1 MWLRDDLRVADNPAL
16 HAAVERGEPIVVLY
30 VLDEESDGIRP
41 LGGAARWWLHM
52 SLSRLAESLRE
63 LGSDLVLR
71 RGKAADVVDDL
82 VREIGAG
89 AVLWNRRYGGAE
101 IAVDTAIKKDLGDRG
116 LDVRSF
122 QGSLLVEPWTV
133 TNKQGEPFRVY
144 TPFWKAAQE
153 REEPRKPLPR
163 RRSST
168 RRGRHPAR
176 TISTAGGCC
185 RRSPTGR
192 PASASRAIPAR
203 QPACSASRTSS
214 TTSSR
219 TTPPSATSPRR

>member
-1 MWLRDDLRVADNPAL
+1 MSDDDAPDHGSADREGAEEAHGPSIVWLRDDLRVADNPAL

-89 AVLWNRRYGGAE
+89 AVLWTGA
-101 IAVDTAIKKDLGDRG
+101 
-116 LDVRSF
+116 
-122 QGSLLVEPWTV
+122 
-133 TNKQGEPFRVY
+133 
-144 TPFWKAAQE
+144 
-153 REEPRKPLPR
+153 
-163 RRSST
+163 
-168 RRGRHPAR
+168 
-176 TISTAGGCC
+176 TAGP
-185 RRSPTGR
+185 RSR
-192 PASASRAIPAR
+192 S
-203 QPACSASRTSS
+203 
-214 TTSSR
+214 
-219 TTPPSATSPRR
+219 TPPSRRTSATGGSTSAASRDRCSSSRGR